1 MIRVVLTDE
10 QTRLVAASAE
20 EVQLTDSHGR
30 VLGRFVP
37 CVPVADLQ
45 AATASLRSSE
55 RRYTSA
61 EVIEQLEKLRAS

>member
-1 MIRVVLTDE
+1 MIRLVLTDE

-20 EVQLTDSHGR
+20 EVQLTDSQGR

-45 AATASLRSSE
+45 AATASLQSSE
-55 RRYTSA
+55 RRYTTA
-61 EVIEQLEKLRAS
+61 EVIEHLGRLRAS